1 MRDTGIFPRRG
12 DASKR
17 KRKREKAMTST
28 PSGRRPI
35 TGALKVVASAP
46 EAQACVYCVNR
57 MTRGNLDA
65 VLASGPSASRKGAV
79 LLAGEMLF
87 NWFGVAKQLRQNAF
101 LLHQAALIP
110 RIAQA
115 FPYFKES
122 LTTFLLEML
131 VPPIGGVVSEH
142 IRFTTLVV
150 NRALA
155 ASSSRTIPFLG
166 AMVSEYLLPFQLV
179 NGMFDPYQA
188 RIREQKT
195 GTNMTITD
203 KYTRPRV
210 SEAVE
215 SMPTP
220 ERRRLATILLLHLVQ
235 DDEAFASFSAEF
247 FIPELLESFRTAGCK
262 DTKILTYSAV
272 ILGVLIEK
280 VDGAHDCAHS
290 RWAGRPAGWAVQQL
304 G

>member
-1 MRDTGIFPRRG
+1 
-12 DASKR
+12 
-17 KRKREKAMTST
+17 MTST
-28 PSGRRPI
+28 PRGPRPI
-35 TGALKVVASAP
+35 TGALKVVVSAP

-87 NWFGVAKQLRQNAF
+87 NWLAAAKQLRQNAF

-131 VPPIGGVVSEH
+131 VPPIGGVVSQH

-155 ASSSRTIPFLG
+155 ANSSRTLPFLG

-179 NGMFDPYQA
+179 NGMFDPYQT
-188 RIREQKT
+188 RIREQKHV
-195 GTNMTITD
+195 TD
-203 KYTRPRV
+203 MNTTKTYNRPRI

-215 SMPTP
+215 
-220 ERRRLATILLLHLVQ
+220 
-235 DDEAFASFSAEF
+235 
-247 FIPELLESFRTAGCK
+247 
-262 DTKILTYSAV
+262 
-272 ILGVLIEK
+272 
-280 VDGAHDCAHS
+280 
-290 RWAGRPAGWAVQQL
+290 
-304 G
+304 